1 MWLSFD
7 SSKCFPIPCRDQLA
21 WIWMAVLQW
30 AILSGVC
37 EHSLCSVFIAIAARS
52 SQLMSTQVWWN
63 EEKHRMR
70 QNLADSVRTCH
81 IMSSRSIF
89 KMIICDDLCAMILFC
104 GLNVVDLTCGSEM
117 IRTKMEQQSSCLQE
131 HVPIHNWCSDGTC
144 GVPAP
149 AAPWYSLII
158 CRLPQT
164 WHGWHTMTYY

>member
-1 MWLSFD
+1 
-7 SSKCFPIPCRDQLA
+7 
-21 WIWMAVLQW
+21 MA
-30 AILSGVC
+30 GVC

-117 IRTKMEQQSSCLQE
+117 IRTKLIEDSRPISPAEGMEQQSSCLQE

-149 AAPWYSLII
+149 AAP
-158 CRLPQT
+158 
-164 WHGWHTMTYY
+164 